1 MNTLT
6 SYEEKPPDNAM
17 LVIKITHYQDGH
29 IEMKIIKSGEFSS
42 PNMVASSPTPG
53 GPVDISSPGIV
64 ASPPAPV
71 VPDEKDQVQPV
82 AGRDYP
88 DPDVFFS
95 LPEPRGYDPNKCT
108 EEITTLDI
116 LLAIRSKEFKD
127 YIRHSLI
134 PEYTLLPPTTSKQSQ
149 GGWQERPHT

>member
-42 PNMVASSPTPG
+42 PNMVASSPPPG
-53 GPVDISSPGIV
+53 EPVDISSSGMV
-64 ASPPAPV
+64 ASSPPPG
-71 VPDEKDQVQPV
+71 K
-82 AGRDYP
+82 DYP

-95 LPEPRGYDPNKCT
+95 LPEPRGYAPNKCT
-108 EEITTLDI
+108 EERTTLDI
-116 LLAIRSKEFKD
+116 LLAIRSREFKD

-134 PEYTLLPPTTSKQSQ
+134 PEYTLLPQTTSKQRQ
-149 GGWQERPHT
+149 GGWQERTHT